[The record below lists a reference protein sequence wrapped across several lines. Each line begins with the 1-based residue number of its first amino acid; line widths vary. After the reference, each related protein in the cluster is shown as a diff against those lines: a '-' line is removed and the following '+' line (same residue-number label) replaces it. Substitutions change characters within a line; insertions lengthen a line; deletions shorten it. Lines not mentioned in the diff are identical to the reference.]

1 MVEIMCNF
9 EVSIVPAEGLVPL
22 GILMSRWIRNHKSKL
37 NDTIY
42 SDSHNVNDD
51 LVAVVSMN
59 KLLNKRSRCRWN
71 GIQRYSS
78 DVAVMKKI
86 NVDQDELK
94 DHI

>member
-1 MVEIMCNF
+1 MCNF
-9 EVSIVPAEGLVPL
+9 EVSDVPAEDLVPL
-22 GILMSRWIRNHKSKL
+22 GILMPRWIRNHKSKL

-51 LVAVVSMN
+51 FRVVSMN

-71 GIQRYSS
+71 GIPRYSP